1 MNMRRCVCAS
11 VCVCVCVSV
20 RGLWVCM
27 WVGSL
32 ISGWSHCIHGWV
44 KKLIGV
50 TG

>member
-1 MNMRRCVCAS
+1 MN
-11 VCVCVCVSV
+11 VCVCVHVCVCLCV
-20 RGLWVCM
+20 YVCILVWMWV

-44 KKLIGV
+44 KKLIAV